1 MAAKPS
7 KGNRRKTKQLLPAG
21 VSSCPNCGQRLGRR
35 SRAQPF
41 EYMAAFSMKWIG
53 IMATEAAPVLA
64 CWVAYFPASAILP
77 GIAALLCLGIASYR
91 LWADERNQST
101 N

>member
-1 MAAKPS
+1 MATAKPS
-7 KGNRRKTKQLLPAG
+7 KGRKAAAPPVG
-21 VSSCPNCGQRLGRR
+21 FSSCPNCGQRR
-35 SRAQPF
+35 SRALPF

-53 IMATEAAPVLA
+53 IMAIEAAPVLA

-77 GIAALLCLGIASYR
+77 GIVALSCLGITSYR